1 MTSDT
6 SQSNGI
12 ASMDETKTPSTP
24 DPFMVHL
31 QTCSKLLSDGRL
43 EDALVEA
50 NAARQIG
57 PQRPEADYAAG
68 EVFLAQ
74 GDLIQADQA
83 FKDAIQKAPT
93 WPDAWINFGLT
104 RYRLG
109 NIEHAKNAMREALRH
124 APDNQAAAAN
134 LGALMRISGE
144 HEGAENLLQKTL
156 DAEPYNVA
164 ARLNLVADLINEERP
179 AEALAILDAAPELPE
194 ELQPR
199 RHWLLQKSIALLV
212 QNRLA
217 EGQAV
222 LQEFDALGPIPPEIR
237 PLYLWRRIVLAQSV
251 GDLNGAA
258 TLADTMEESIGEM
271 GPDGVPEHQ
280 IMAYYDLAKFWSGL
294 NEPSRAFSQWLKGH
308 ALLKQIQPFSREE
321 HLAFVEASI
330 KAFPQSRFEQS
341 SIASNGDTAPVFIIG
356 MPRSGTTLCEQIVAA
371 HRQVYGAGERSNLGQ
386 LAQRLGDPEA
396 IAGLEREALDEIAAT
411 YLANLHALAPD
422 KTRIID
428 KMPGNY
434 LYVGLAAL
442 LFPKAKFI
450 HCLRDPRDIGLSIF
464 TFRFHGYHGYAHDLG
479 DMGWTIA
486 QQLRLM
492 EHWKSVLPGRILE
505 VRLSDWVD
513 NFNGTLKNV
522 LTHLDLPPDANCER
536 FYETESRARTV
547 SRSQV
552 KQPVNASGLGRWV
565 AYKDELQPLIAELD
579 AAGALKDWEAR

>member
-1 MTSDT
+1 M
-6 SQSNGI
+6 GE
-12 ASMDETKTPSTP
+12 ASTPPTP
-24 DPFMVHL
+24 DPFMLHL
-31 QTCSKLLSDGRL
+31 QTCSTLLSDGRL
-43 EDALVEA
+43 EEALVEA
-50 NAARQIG
+50 NAARKSA

-124 APDNQAAAAN
+124 APGNQAAAAN
-134 LGALMRISGE
+134 LGALMRISGQ
-144 HEGAENLLQKTL
+144 HQAAENLLRRTL
-156 DAEPYNVA
+156 DAEPDNVA

-179 AEALAILDAAPELPE
+179 AEALAILDVAPELPE

-199 RHWLLQKSIALLV
+199 RHWLLQKSLALLV
-212 QNRLA
+212 LNRLA

-222 LQEFDALGPIPPEIR
+222 LQEFDTLGPIPPEMR
-237 PLYLWRRIVLAQSV
+237 PLYLWRRILLAQSV

-258 TLADTMEESIGEM
+258 SLADTMEESINEM
-271 GPDGVPEHQ
+271 GPEVVPEHR

-294 NEPSRAFSQWLKGH
+294 NEPSRAFSHWLQGH
-308 ALLKQIQPFSREE
+308 ALLKQIQPFSRDG

-330 KAFPQSRFEQS
+330 KAFPKSRFEQP
-341 SIASNGDTAPVFIIG
+341 SIASNGDTAPVFIVG
-356 MPRSGTTLCEQIVAA
+356 MPRSGTTLCEQIIAA
-371 HRQVYGAGERSNLGQ
+371 HDQVYGAGERSNLVE
-386 LAQRLGDPEA
+386 LAQLLGGPAA
-396 IAGLEREALDEIAAT
+396 IAELECEALDEMAAT
-411 YLANLHALAPD
+411 YLENLHALAPD

-434 LYVGLAAL
+434 LHVGLAAL
-442 LFPKAKFI
+442 LFPNAKFI

-492 EHWKSVLPGRILE
+492 EHWKSVLPGRVLE

-513 NFNGTLKNV
+513 NFNGTLENV
-522 LTHLDLPPDANCER
+522 LTHLDLPHDANCER

-552 KQPVNASGLGRWV
+552 KQPVNARGLGRWV
-565 AYKDELQPLIAELD
+565 AYKDELKPLIAELD
-579 AAGALKDWEAR
+579 AAGALEEWGATRSIH